1 MQATANWYHNA
12 ILKIFNKEISWMNDT
27 IRVML
32 VTDSY
37 IPDKAT
43 HQYKS
48 NIIGEATGTGYTA
61 GGVVLGTKTA
71 TIDNATGVLTLDAAD
86 SVWVNVT
93 LSNVKYAV
101 IYDDSHSSD
110 ALLGYI
116 ELDLPVSPLNQN
128 MAIEWHADGV
138 FSITLGG
145 GTV

>member
-27 IRVML
+27 IKVML
-32 VTDSY
+32 VTDGY
-37 IPDKAT
+37 TPDKIA

-48 NIIGEATGTGYTA
+48 QVTGEATGTGYTA
-61 GGVVLGTKTA
+61 GGATLTNKTA
-71 TIDNATGVLTLDAAD
+71 NIDNVTGVFTLDAAD
-86 SVWVNVT
+86 SVWVNTT

-101 IYDDSHSSD
+101 IYDDSHSND

-116 ELDLPVSPLNQN
+116 ELDVAVSPLNQN
-128 MAIEWHADGV
+128 IAIEWHADGV